1 VENILYNIY
10 IDIFIYYIKENTM
23 LFFTYGFTTA
33 LIAVLLTFNRKSW
46 GDAVFASF
54 ANFFICGAIGW
65 LSNVDP
71 FQNIQFMLH
80 IVALGCIM
88 TSLLVSREKARKPT
102 IAGLLFIGVYLITL
116 FYY

>member
-1 VENILYNIY
+1 
-10 IDIFIYYIKENTM
+10 M
-23 LFFTYGFTTA
+23 LFFTYGLTTA

-54 ANFFICGAIGW
+54 FNFFICGAIGW
-65 LSNVDP
+65 LSHVDP
-71 FQNIQFMLH
+71 VQNIQFMLH

-88 TSLLVSREKARKPT
+88 TSLLVSKEKALKPRV
-102 IAGLLFIGVYLITL
+102 AGLLSISVCLIAL

>member
-1 VENILYNIY
+1 
-10 IDIFIYYIKENTM
+10 M
-23 LFFTYGFTTA
+23 LFFTYGLITA
-33 LIAVLLTFNRKSW
+33 VLAVLLTFNRKSW

-65 LSNVDP
+65 LSNIDP

-80 IVALGCIM
+80 IIALGCIM
-88 TSLLVSREKARKPT
+88 TSLLVSREKARKPRV
-102 IAGLLFIGVYLITL
+102 AGLLAIGAYLIAL